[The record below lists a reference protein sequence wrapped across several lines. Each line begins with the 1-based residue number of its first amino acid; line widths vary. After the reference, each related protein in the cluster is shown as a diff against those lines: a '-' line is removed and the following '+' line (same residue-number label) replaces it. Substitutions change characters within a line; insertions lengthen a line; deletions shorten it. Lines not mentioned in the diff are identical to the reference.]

1 MAKFGLLL
9 IAALVLAG
17 CYAWRGGHPEPNEP
31 VPSDLFAAI
40 LDDASSRMHVAR
52 SSISTMAAAG
62 ITWADTSLG
71 CPEPGVVYEQ
81 VHVPGYRVV
90 LGTTSDDEDYYDYH
104 ADRNGKFILCPKD
117 RAEFGVYPSP

>member
-1 MAKFGLLL
+1 M
-9 IAALVLAG
+9 IMAALVLAG

-40 LDDASSRMHVAR
+40 VDDAASRLQLPRSAVSTLVAG
-52 SSISTMAAAG
+52 G

-81 VHVPGYRVV
+81 VHVAGYRVV
-90 LGTTSDDEDYYDYH
+90 LGRTDDDPNYLDYH
-104 ADRNGKFILCPKD
+104 VDRNGTYLLCSKE
-117 RAEFGVYPSP
+117 RAELGVYPSP